1 MQCPRRSPPGSQPNS
16 STGTLQHKQ
25 TNAWLEESLQE
36 AAENRGVSFLAKLK
50 SMPLMLPKLKAT
62 LRTLRSTVGPGL
74 GQEFSRPPRQP
85 RTDDSRAEKAKKISA
100 QSSARSF
107 KNESVLV
114 GITLEEWIILIAK
127 RPREGHLLFW
137 EYWQLTFCSSC
148 ESRHYVAE
156 RTDWRKTKAP
166 MMYVLRTLRNPRSHL
181 PAGSVF

>member
-1 MQCPRRSPPGSQPNS
+1 
-16 STGTLQHKQ
+16 
-25 TNAWLEESLQE
+25 
-36 AAENRGVSFLAKLK
+36 
-50 SMPLMLPKLKAT
+50 MLPKLKA
-62 LRTLRSTVGPGL
+62 TLRSTVGPGL

-166 MMYVLRTLRNPRSHL
+166 MMYVTTNTAESAFSLAGGQRFLTMLRQCNTETLK
-181 PAGSVF
+181 